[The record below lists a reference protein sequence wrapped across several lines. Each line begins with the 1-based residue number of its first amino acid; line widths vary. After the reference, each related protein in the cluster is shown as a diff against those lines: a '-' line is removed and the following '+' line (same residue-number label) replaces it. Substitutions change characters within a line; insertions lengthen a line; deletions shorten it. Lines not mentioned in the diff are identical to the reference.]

1 MENLMSQIMDP
12 PPPGGWG
19 VPARTFRD
27 KAFARDILRANPL
40 CPERVY
46 RLGGVCGAVENMDHI
61 ESPVRDRYCPLH
73 GLTTQKVVHLDNDIQ
88 IIIFR

>member
-1 MENLMSQIMDP
+1 MENLMSQIMD

-40 CPERVY
+40 WPY
-46 RLGGVCGAVENMDHI
+46 G
-61 ESPVRDRYCPLH
+61 
-73 GLTTQKVVHLDNDIQ
+73 
-88 IIIFR
+88 